1 MLGQTYG
8 AAALR
13 IILASLAL
21 CEVATP
27 LVRALARRFGFVAT
41 PKQDRWHKKP
51 TAMLGGLAIF
61 IAVITALLVFV
72 PQTRASWAVLGAS
85 TLLFAVGLVDDF
97 LHIKPYQKLIGQ
109 IIGAAIILNYGL
121 VLPWTAS
128 PTLNML
134 VTFVWLIGLTNA
146 LNMLDNMD
154 GLAAGTAALAAAFLG
169 MNFFLNHQF
178 NEAMML
184 EAFAGALLG
193 FLIFNRNP
201 ASIFM
206 GDCGSVFIGF
216 FLG

>member
-1 MLGQTYG
+1 MMEHFLG
-8 AAALR
+8 AAGVR
-13 IILASLAL
+13 IAVSGLAL
-21 CEVATP
+21 CAMAT
-27 LVRALARRFGFVAT
+27 LAVRALARRFGIVTA
-41 PKQDRWHKKP
+41 PKADRWHKKP
-51 TAMLGGLAIF
+51 TAMMGGVAIF
-61 IAVITALLVFV
+61 LAVIATVLLFV

-184 EAFAGALLG
+184 EAFA
-193 FLIFNRNP
+193 RRT
-201 ASIFM
+201 SRE
-206 GDCGSVFIGF
+206 IGRAH
-216 FLG
+216 